1 MRTPPIAEVN
11 VTKLVSTAA
20 AVRSA
25 AAAFLGPE
33 RAADVLDAA
42 DLELLLA
49 LQIVEPRVRAAVGA
63 GVLSAPRDGAPRGRK
78 TTCARGHACGGR
90 TAAAAAATTAAVE
103 ASAAGGCRR
112 GGGGAPA
119 LGTMRRPAPLAG
131 LV

>member
-49 LQIVEPRVRAAVGA
+49 VRLVEPRVRAAAGG
-63 GVLSAPRDGAPRGRK
+63 GVLSASVTRK
-78 TTCARGHACGGR
+78 
-90 TAAAAAATTAAVE
+90 
-103 ASAAGGCRR
+103 S
-112 GGGGAPA
+112 
-119 LGTMRRPAPLAG
+119 LGNS
-131 LV
+131 

>member
-63 GVLSAPRDGAPRGRK
+63 GVLSAPRDGAPRGRSR
-78 TTCARGHACGGR
+78 ARTR
-90 TAAAAAATTAAVE
+90 V
-103 ASAAGGCRR
+103 
-112 GGGGAPA
+112 GAPA
-119 LGTMRRPAPLAG
+119 AVQRRQRSESGKIWSKRA
-131 LV
+131 

>member
-49 LQIVEPRVRAAVGA
+49 LQLVEPRVRAAVGA

-78 TTCARGHACGGR
+78 TAWPRGRACGGR
-90 TAAAAAATTAAVE
+90 AAAA
-103 ASAAGGCRR
+103 
-112 GGGGAPA
+112 
-119 LGTMRRPAPLAG
+119 
-131 LV
+131 